1 MSKFSIIPAADS
13 DPSAVVLDPVAGSDP
28 SAAGFDLSAAD
39 FDPSAADFDPSA
51 SGLDSAADSDLSAA
65 VLLMRKVQL
74 LPLSMYHNSIPEL
87 YLYQKER
94 YTYFLHSR

>member
-1 MSKFSIIPAADS
+1 MSKFSIIPAAGSDPAADS

-39 FDPSAADFDPSA
+39 FDPSAAGP
-51 SGLDSAADSDLSAA
+51 DSAADSDLSAA

>member
-39 FDPSAADFDPSA
+39 FDPSAA
-51 SGLDSAADSDLSAA
+51 GLDSAADSDLSAA

-87 YLYQKER
+87 YLYQKES